1 MIKMKNLKTTTC
13 VAILAGAIT
22 LMALGPRVDAQ
33 TAVDN
38 LLDKLEQK
46 GILTAQEAQ
55 QLRAENQQDASRNSN
70 TDIGSRFPMPDWVTS
85 YRLYGDFRGLYD
97 DRRTPNPV
105 QSDNIRLRYRLRV
118 GLEVNMKDNL
128 QVGFRLG
135 TADDPGANPFGGIP
149 ISDNTTLQGNGS
161 KKFIY
166 VDAAYGKWT
175 PINNGT
181 WTVGGTIG
189 KMNNPFQLS
198 PMLFDG
204 NYTPEGGALQA
215 TYKINDW
222 NSLAFNGAAFVLA
235 YSSSLAQNMSFLYG
249 GQAIWNAKWTK
260 HISTSLGVSAFDIV
274 NRDMLTTNNVYPYNS
289 GNSLGAHGAPF
300 YNLNPVI
307 ADASVTYTLNSF
319 PFYPGK
325 FPIKLA
331 GEYMIN
337 PGAPGSGGTAGGEP
351 NGNQGYNFGIT
362 FGHAT
367 TKGTWDVGYR
377 YEALDA
383 NAWYAQ
389 VVNVDNEVYNGAGF
403 PGATNVKGHLF
414 TMDYMLANNLDFMF
428 LCYLNSQ
435 IGNSLSGAL
444 AGTSSSVIHTMAGV
458 MWSF

>member
-1 MIKMKNLKTTTC
+1 MNSS
-13 VAILAGAIT
+13 
-22 LMALGPRVDAQ
+22 
-33 TAVDN
+33 
-38 LLDKLEQK
+38 EK
-46 GILTAQEAQ
+46 GI
-55 QLRAENQQDASRNSN
+55 
-70 TDIGSRFPMPDWVTS
+70 
-85 YRLYGDFRGLYD
+85 
-97 DRRTPNPV
+97 RRTPNTH
-105 QSDNIRLRYRLRV
+105 QSDNIRLRYRLLV

-175 PINNGT
+175 PIHDDT
-181 WTVGGTIG
+181 WMVAGTIG
-189 KMNNPFQLS
+189 KMNNPFQVS
-198 PMLFDG
+198 PMLFDA

-215 TYKINDW
+215 TYKIDDW
-222 NSLAFNGAAFVLA
+222 NSLAFNGAAFVLSYA
-235 YSSSLAQNMSFLYG
+235 GNGAENMSFLYG
-249 GQAIWNAKWTK
+249 GQAIWNAQWTK
-260 HISTSLGVSAFDIV
+260 HISSSLGVSALDIV
-274 NRDMLTTNNVYPYNS
+274 NRDQLTDGSTNSVSGGFYPLNVYPYNS
-289 GNSLGAHGAPF
+289 GNSLGAGGAPL
-300 YNLNPVI
+300 YNFNPVV
-307 ADASVTYTLNSF
+307 ADASVTYTLDSF
-319 PFYPGK
+319 PLYPGK

-337 PGAPGSGGTAGGEP
+337 PGAPGSGGMAGDEP
-351 NGNQGYNFGIT
+351 NGNQGYNFGVI

-367 TKGTWDVGYR
+367 TKGTWDIGYR

-389 VVNVDNEVYNGAGF
+389 VVNVDNEVYNGGGF

-428 LCYLNSQ
+428 LCYINSQ
-435 IGNSLSGAL
+435 IGNSLPAPY
-444 AGTSSSVIHTMAGV
+444 AGTSSAIIHTMAGV